1 MSRYDQCYFQ
11 KLLNDAMLVFVFSP
25 TKLMEEVK
33 MNKIMVLSYLHID
46 WLYKENGGS
55 INYEMYVLKISSEL

>member
-25 TKLMEEVK
+25 TKLMEEVR
-33 MNKIMVLSYLHID
+33 MNKIMVLSYYRNVI
-46 WLYKENGGS
+46 YK
-55 INYEMYVLKISSEL
+55 L